1 LIISNDAIHVKSKEE
16 KIVMLKASTPQ
27 KLMITCGR
35 CMMYGDILNLLLL
48 YLNNHNQDKEHM
60 DTTTGMDGPLV

>member
-1 LIISNDAIHVKSKEE
+1 MMQSMSKSKEE
-16 KIVMLKASTPQ
+16 KTVMLKASTPR
-27 KLMITCGR
+27 KLMITCVR

-60 DTTTGMDGPLV
+60 DTTNGMDRPLV